1 MYLKYFAVLT
11 LLVLFAACGGIKNA
25 DEKIAAIDSKLLSLD
40 SAEKLFYSLSMEQL
54 QTITDTVESH
64 LTFVQRNYVGE
75 QTAAMTEPFAQYR
88 TILKLLPDIGTRS
101 KQVAAEIVKTKKQ
114 LGDLRAALQ
123 SGATVDG
130 VGNKIDNTYV
140 ERVYKEEMDVA
151 TNLIGEINGIGTKAL
166 WLNERYHKH
175 YPFVLNV
182 VDSLRRVIPAIP
194 SLK

>member
-40 SAEKLFYSLSMEQL
+40 SAEKLFYSLNMEQL